1 MFNKKIYKGKQKSM
15 LYKTKEKKKHS
26 REINKI
32 ILPDKFGQK
41 TEKIY
46 MNDIR
51 AEKAGNADIIEI
63 KIVIMKF
70 TVKLMSLYSVF

>member
-1 MFNKKIYKGKQKSM
+1 
-15 LYKTKEKKKHS
+15 
-26 REINKI
+26 
-32 ILPDKFGQK
+32 
-41 TEKIY
+41 

-70 TVKLMSLYSVF
+70 TIKLMSLYSVFWRIGLIYRKKQITNRLKE

>member
-1 MFNKKIYKGKQKSM
+1 M
-15 LYKTKEKKKHS
+15 
-26 REINKI
+26 NKI

-46 MNDIR
+46 MNDVR
-51 AEKAGNADIIEI
+51 TEKSDNTDTIEI

-70 TVKLMSLYSVF
+70 TVKFMLLYSIF